1 MFWSSTVSP
10 RPTGVR
16 TISTDLVAAGAPAE
30 AHAAARAVLTLS
42 WLGLAG
48 AVSAWPSG
56 GDAGGDAGG
65 VAGGDAGGEAG
76 GAAGGAAS
84 GDDGG
89 MSGCGCAELRLRGDE
104 GSLDAPD
111 VLESRGRGDGS
122 FMEERQ
128 ASNTSDW
135 PMLLLLLL
143 RRPG

>member
-65 VAGGDAGGEAG
+65 VAGGEAG
-76 GAAGGAAS
+76 GAAVGAAS

-104 GSLDAPD
+104 GSLDAPE